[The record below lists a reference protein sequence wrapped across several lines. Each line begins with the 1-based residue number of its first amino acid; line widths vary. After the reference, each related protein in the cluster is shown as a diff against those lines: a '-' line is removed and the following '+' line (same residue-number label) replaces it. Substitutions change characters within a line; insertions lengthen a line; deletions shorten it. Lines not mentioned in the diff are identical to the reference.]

1 MSESEMKYFNICHGY
16 TVLDEYNL
24 LIFGYL
30 IYAIYYLCF
39 VYLAKM
45 PRVIN
50 AILTELNKKLIAP
63 KTIEH
68 QAIKVIISKDKNAN
82 FPGW

>member
-1 MSESEMKYFNICHGY
+1 MC
-16 TVLDEYNL
+16 
-24 LIFGYL
+24 
-30 IYAIYYLCF
+30 AIYLCT
-39 VYLAKM
+39 YLAKL

-50 AILTELNKKLIAP
+50 PILTGLNEKLIAP
-63 KTIEH
+63 KIIEH

>member
-1 MSESEMKYFNICHGY
+1 MF
-16 TVLDEYNL
+16 
-24 LIFGYL
+24 
-30 IYAIYYLCF
+30 
-39 VYLAKM
+39 LAKL
-45 PRVIN
+45 PRVN
-50 AILTELNKKLIAP
+50 AFFTELNKKLIAP